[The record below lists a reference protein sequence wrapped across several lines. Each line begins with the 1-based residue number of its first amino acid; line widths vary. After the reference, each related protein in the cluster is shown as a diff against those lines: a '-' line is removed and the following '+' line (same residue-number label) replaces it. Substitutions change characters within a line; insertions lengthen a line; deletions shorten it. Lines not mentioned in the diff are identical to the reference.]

1 MTSMEQVPDG
11 VALTSSEAAALLD
24 VHTSTVKRWCND
36 GELESEL
43 TPGGHRRISIHA
55 ATTFARDRGIGTI
68 LVPFHPYEPHVWT
81 VLRAITEDGSFKELT
96 TLAMQWVRRGD
107 FERLEQLLLT
117 LGRIGS
123 VPLSDFCDSAL
134 RDLLD
139 SIGGEWERG
148 RLRVGD
154 EHMTTEVVI
163 GVLHALRREWLD
175 SQPDRSTATGG
186 QSMSPPVAVVG
197 TLEGNRHGI
206 GALSTR
212 MILERRGWRVYY
224 PGVDVPVEDFGFVQ
238 MSRDASLV
246 CISLPPNGT
255 LGDVTRTLSILS
267 KYYDQARPYSVVFGG
282 LASVSLEGEIQEG
295 PFESVA
301 FFPTVGSLD
310 VAISGGLGAADT
322 RSRLTAVGAA

>member
-1 MTSMEQVPDG
+1 MLQKPV
-11 VALTSSEAAALLD
+11 
-24 VHTSTVKRWCND
+24 RND
-36 GELESEL
+36 AG
-43 TPGGHRRISIHA
+43 
-55 ATTFARDRGIGTI
+55 RGILYGLAAYGWWGFAVI
-68 LVPFHPYEPHVWT
+68 FFKYLVHVPA
-81 VLRAITEDGSFKELT
+81 LEL
-96 TLAMQWVRRGD
+96 LAHRIVWALPLLVV
-107 FERLEQLLLT
+107 LLLT

-134 RDLLD
+134 RDLLG
-139 SIGGEWERG
+139 SIGGEWESG

-154 EHMTTEVVI
+154 EHMTTEVVT

-175 SQPDRSTATGG
+175 SQPDRSPATGG
-186 QSMSPPVAVVG
+186 QSIAPPVAVVG

-246 CISLPPNGT
+246 CISLPPNAT

-282 LASVSLEGEIQEG
+282 LASVNLEGEIQEG

-301 FFPTVGSLD
+301 FFPTVGSLE
-310 VAISGGLGAADT
+310 VALSGGLGAADT
-322 RSRLTAVGAA
+322 RRPLTAVGAA